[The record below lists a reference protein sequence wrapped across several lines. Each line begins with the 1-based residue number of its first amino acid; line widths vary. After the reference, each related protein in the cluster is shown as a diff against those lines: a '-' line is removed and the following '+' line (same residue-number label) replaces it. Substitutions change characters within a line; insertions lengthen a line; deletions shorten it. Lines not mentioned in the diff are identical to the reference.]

1 MNAPDAMIIR
11 PDDLTGQAT
20 RALVAAHLS
29 RMHAA
34 SPACSVHA
42 LDIDALQDPAVS
54 FWSAWIAEEIA
65 GIGALKRRDAHRGEL
80 KSMRTAERFL
90 GHGVGRA
97 LLRRIT
103 AEAAASGMSSL
114 WLETG
119 TTEEFAAARHL
130 YASEGFVVCGPFG
143 DYAPDPFSTFMTK
156 EI

>member
-1 MNAPDAMIIR
+1 MTTLSIL
-11 PDDLTGQAT
+11 PDDLSSPDVQA
-20 RALVAAHLS
+20 LIVAHLDG
-29 RMHAA
+29 MHAT
-34 SPACSVHA
+34 SPAESVHA
-42 LDIDALQDPAVS
+42 LDLGALRHPSIS
-54 FWSAWIAEEIA
+54 FFAARVDGELA
-65 GIGALKRRDAHRGEL
+65 GIGALRTIDHVSGEL

-90 GHGVGRA
+90 GRGVGRA
-97 LLRRIT
+97 LLRRIM
-103 AEAAASGMSSL
+103 AEAAAAGMSSL